1 MAQIK
6 AAKISISTV
15 SVYPHQGMVP
25 PTMQQIAQQTGGGAY
40 GPIDK
45 NPNQLPQ
52 IFIKEATVV
61 RRTLLQE
68 SKAPPIA
75 VSVRPNTSDIMK
87 NISQP
92 PPIYGLV
99 LTAKKVSPI
108 IEMPLTASLDGKN
121 IDPLFAHWQAGLG
134 RAAAFTSDASPIWD
148 EQWLSPQYAGSYGKF
163 WTQMVRG
170 VSRPPMSTD
179 FTTTTER
186 IGDRARVT
194 VEVTNKDA
202 GFTNFLNIRGTVV
215 DPDGKQH
222 EVRLVQS
229 GPGTY
234 VTDYPISSPGNYVVA
249 LRYTG
254 GDNKQGGWL
263 VSGMA
268 VNDSP
273 ETRELK
279 SNDALLEEIA
289 ERTKGRVIPAFEA
302 DTIDIFSRENLP
314 PSASPLPVWDI
325 LLPILLGLILI
336 DVAARRIAW

>member
-1 MAQIK
+1 
-6 AAKISISTV
+6 
-15 SVYPHQGMVP
+15 
-25 PTMQQIAQQTGGGAY
+25 
-40 GPIDK
+40 
-45 NPNQLPQ
+45 
-52 IFIKEATVV
+52 
-61 RRTLLQE
+61 
-68 SKAPPIA
+68 
-75 VSVRPNTSDIMK
+75 
-87 NISQP
+87 
-92 PPIYGLV
+92 
-99 LTAKKVSPI
+99 
-108 IEMPLTASLDGKN
+108 
-121 IDPLFAHWQAGLG
+121 
-134 RAAAFTSDASPIWD
+134 
-148 EQWLSPQYAGSYGKF
+148 
-163 WTQMVRG
+163 
-170 VSRPPMSTD
+170 
-179 FTTTTER
+179 
-186 IGDRARVT
+186 
-194 VEVTNKDA
+194 
-202 GFTNFLNIRGTVV
+202 LNIRGTVV
-215 DPDGKQH
+215 DPEGKQH

-234 VTDYPISSPGNYVVA
+234 VADYPITMPGNYVVA

-336 DVAARRIAW
+336 DVAARRIAWDWLSTKRMALAMADRIRSFTVARQIEAKPTLDALKRVRDEVVETKFKTGDSAAPMPSRGAAPNAKAKFEAAGVEGDITQVVGGATNKPVPSAPKKKEGAGAAAGGAGYTGSLLEAKRRAQQKIKEKEQGDE